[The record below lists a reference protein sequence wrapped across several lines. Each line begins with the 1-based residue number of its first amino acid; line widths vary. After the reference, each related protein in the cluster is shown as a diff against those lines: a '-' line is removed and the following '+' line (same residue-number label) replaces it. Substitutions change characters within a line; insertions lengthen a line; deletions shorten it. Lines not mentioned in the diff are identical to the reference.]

1 MKNRISVSELAK
13 RASLDDEDVK
23 YIRATTKH

>member
-13 RASLDDEDVK
+13 RASLDEDVK